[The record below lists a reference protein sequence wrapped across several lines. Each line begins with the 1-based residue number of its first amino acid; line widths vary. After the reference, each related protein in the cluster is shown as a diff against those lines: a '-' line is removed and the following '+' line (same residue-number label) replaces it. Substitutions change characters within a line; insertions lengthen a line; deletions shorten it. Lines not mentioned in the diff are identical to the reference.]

1 MASLKQAVTSYALKV
16 LGDVI
21 APLLKAD
28 ITQAIML
35 QKNLTT

>member
-21 APLLKAD
+21 APLF
-28 ITQAIML
+28 ML
-35 QKNLTT
+35 ISYKPSCYKKI